1 MKTCVVYFSR
11 TGNTKRLAQAIAETA
26 KADIYDIAATLP
38 STIENYELLMLG
50 TPVEGTS
57 PAKETAEFV
66 ENMNQVENKKAVL
79 FCTYRLFG
87 NSRTLKAI
95 EKKLKEKGYQT
106 VLSVSK
112 KGMKPSEV
120 ADFTDI
126 INEVK
131 KAMEK
136 LSE

>member
-38 STIENYELLMLG
+38 STIENYELLILG
-50 TPVEGTS
+50 TPVEGAS

-87 NSRTLKAI
+87 NSRTLKVI

-120 ADFTDI
+120 ANFTDI

>member
-38 STIENYELLMLG
+38 STIENYELLVLG
-50 TPVEGTS
+50 TPVEGAS
-57 PAKETAEFV
+57 PAKETVEFV
-66 ENMNQVENKKAVL
+66 ENMNQVENKKAML

-120 ADFTDI
+120 ADFTDVI
-126 INEVK
+126 DEVN

-136 LSE
+136 LKE